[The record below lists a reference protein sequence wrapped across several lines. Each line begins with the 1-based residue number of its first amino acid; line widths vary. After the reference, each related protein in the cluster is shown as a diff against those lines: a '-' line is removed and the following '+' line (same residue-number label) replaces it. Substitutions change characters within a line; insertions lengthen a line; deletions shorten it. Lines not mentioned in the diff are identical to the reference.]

1 MADIISIDHATPH
14 KHRIWEPDPAG
25 PGGMTNDVKTAV
37 SQMAAKDEH
46 NGAHVHTFDP
56 DATPEQKAAAKADA
70 KAALGLP
77 SSSTIKATLGQV
89 GSYVP
94 GATKK
99 ENLDLGPRAVTLDTS
114 TSTSAPLP
122 TVSLADVDK
131 ASKAEGQGAGD
142 ENIPGA
148 IPVGAA
154 PPVPTW
160 VKTGWRQVA
169 DLGKDDKTAE
179 EASILAH
186 YVSENMYGAWFHNAG
201 IIIFAILTTRFFT
214 VFQLGWGWIVVLLA
228 FCSSYYSLSI
238 SRTRQRARDDIQR
251 ELVKTRLV
259 TETESAEWM
268 NSFLERFW
276 LIYEPVLSQTIIA
289 STDAALAGVA
299 PAGVESI
306 RLTTFTLG
314 TKAPRIDYV
323 RTFPKTPEDIVI
335 MDWALSFTPNDL
347 QDVTPRQAA
356 KRVNPKIVLTIR
368 VGKGAV
374 SKGIPILLEDMSFT
388 GKMRVKLKLMTN
400 FPHVQTVDMSFIE
413 KPTFDYVLKP
423 LGGDTFGFDINNIP
437 GLAPFI
443 REQVHANLGPMMYD
457 PNVFTIDL
465 QQLLSGTPLDAA
477 IGVLRI
483 TILDARGLKATK
495 FGGGEP
501 DPYVA
506 VALGAKPS
514 ITHTKTIPSTSNPT
528 WHDTQFLLINSL
540 ADVLNF
546 NIFDYNEHRPDS
558 LLGTVSHELGTLS
571 DDAEQE
577 GNVGK
582 ILGGGK
588 DRGELRYDL
597 SYFPVLKPE
606 KNPDGTLEPLPE
618 THTGI
623 VRLTLHQ
630 AKDLDIS
637 RKFGDLNP
645 FAKVYLGNARNEV
658 HKTNIVKHANQP
670 IWESS
675 CEFLVSEKNNSVIT
689 IKVVDSKD
697 FATDPDLGKVTVK
710 LTDLLEAR
718 ARQQDWF
725 PLKGSRAGKI
735 RLTAEWK
742 PVAMTGSVAGAAA
755 YVPPIGILR
764 LWLKKAVDV
773 KNVEAALGGKSDPYV
788 RVMGNNRVL
797 ARTEVMNNNLNPEWD
812 QIVYVPI
819 HNLRESVILEVM
831 DYQNIG
837 KDRSLGYVEIKSSEF
852 AETDSEDNQF
862 PYKSK
867 GVSERRDKIKLDK
880 ANHFKGELIYQVD
893 FKPALSF
900 KGGVSFEAQKN
911 ELDLAVEEALLN
923 DNNDGGI
930 DGENHSLYTNG
941 DQSINSPISPTAIS
955 SINGNGNGDRRTS
968 TIGHKPSG
976 SLSGRPSTVGHRPSQ
991 SIGNASMV
999 SAVTAQTTL
1008 SVADSRALTPV
1019 EDAEKGV
1026 ELSIEEIMASQ
1037 SGVLVFQVIS
1047 GQLAKKGS
1055 LEVMFDDGYWPSFTS
1070 GKARSNHPT
1079 WDQVGEGFIRELDFS
1094 RTWLRINASDENED
1108 DIVAEF
1114 KCDTKDF
1121 LEQCIRAPADFV
1133 LSQPDGSNRTIVK
1146 LAARFVPVDI
1156 TLEPR
1161 ESINNM
1167 GVLRVHVN
1175 NAKGLHGADRSG
1187 KSDPYVIFTLNG
1199 MKVFKSETK
1208 KKTLSPVWN
1217 EQFECMIPSRVAA
1230 KFRFEIMDWD
1240 RVGSATPIGSGMID
1254 LAALE
1259 PFEQTELTLPVVSEK
1274 HGEKGSLDV
1283 KVLFQPEIIART
1295 RMKTSTFSQAGRVV
1309 TQIGG
1314 VPLGVGKGVVHGGGA
1329 VIGGKKDKSGKE
1341 VLVEPSTGTESPLPI
1356 NQASEPS
1363 VIAPELEGPSQS
1375 LGLTPGSNSTTLPI
1389 GEGNTPNEPST
1400 LSITVLAAKDIK
1412 AGTKPYVQIKLGGKT
1427 HKTDHVKGSM
1437 PEWDETFNYNVA
1449 PGTTSFNVTV
1459 YDHHTLGKDSE
1470 LGTAEIDIFS
1480 HVQPA
1485 IPNADVWVELG
1496 DGNGSLRLR
1505 LDWNNSSNTT
1515 TGKLRN
1521 RTPSISSTKV
1531 NDSPSKFSMKSLK
1544 KGSGSGNANGIAN
1557 GIGSVDKSED

>member
-1 MADIISIDHATPH
+1 MADPVAIDHAAHDGNGHTN
-14 KHRIWEPDPAG
+14 DASA
-25 PGGMTNDVKTAV
+25 GGMTNHVKAAV
-37 SQMAAKDEH
+37 GQMAAKDSSL
-46 NGAHVHTFDP
+46 GAQVHMFDP
-56 DATPEQKAAAKADA
+56 DATPDQKAASKAQAKAS
-70 KAALGLP
+70 LGLP

-94 GATKK
+94 GVTKK
-99 ENLDLGPRAVTLDTS
+99 EDLDLGGRAVTIDTS
-114 TSTSAPLP
+114 TGKSAPAP
-122 TVSLADVDK
+122 TVTLADVDK
-131 ASKAEGQGAGD
+131 ASKAEGQGVGEQD
-142 ENIPGA
+142 VPGA
-148 IPVGAA
+148 IPTGSA
-154 PPVPTW
+154 PPIPTW
-160 VKTGWRQVA
+160 LKTGWRQVA
-169 DLGKDDKTAE
+169 GLGKDDKTAE
-179 EASILAH
+179 ESSILAA
-186 YVSENMYGAWFHNAG
+186 YLTENMYGAWFHNAG
-201 IIIFAILTTRFFT
+201 IILFSILMTRFVT
-214 VFQLGWGWIVVLLA
+214 VFHLGWGWVVIILA

-289 STDAALAGVA
+289 STDSALAGVA

-306 RLTTFTLG
+306 RLTTFTR
-314 TKAPRIDYV
+314 TITDNFTAPRIDYV

-347 QDVTPRQAA
+347 QDITPRQAA

-423 LGGDTFGFDINNIP
+423 LGGETFGFDINNIP

-443 REQVHANLGPMMYD
+443 RDQVHANLGPMMYD

-483 TILDARGLKATK
+483 TVLDARGLKATK
-495 FGGGEP
+495 FGGGDP

-506 VALGAKPS
+506 IALGAKPAV
-514 ITHTKTIPSTSNPT
+514 THTKTVPSTSNPS
-528 WHDTQFLLINSL
+528 WHETHFILLNSL

-546 NIFDYNEHRPDS
+546 NIFDYNDHRPDS
-558 LLGTVSHELGTLS
+558 LLGTVSHELGTLA

-577 GNVGK
+577 GVVGK

-588 DRGELRYDL
+588 DRGEFRYDL

-606 KNPDGTLEPLPE
+606 KNPDGTVEPVPD
-618 THTGI
+618 TQTGI

-637 RKFGDLNP
+637 KLYGNLSP
-645 FAKVYLGNARNEV
+645 FAKVFLGNSRKEV
-658 HKTNIVKHANQP
+658 HKTQILKNANQP

-675 CEFLVSEKNNSVIT
+675 CEFLVPEKHNSVIT
-689 IKVVDSKD
+689 VSVVDSRD
-697 FATDPDLGKVTVK
+697 LATDGDLGKMTVK

-725 PLKGSRAGKI
+725 PLRGSRAGKI

-742 PVAMTGSVAGAAA
+742 PVAMTGSIGGAAG

-764 LWLKKAVDV
+764 IWLKRAIDV

-788 RVMGNNRVL
+788 RIMGNNRIL
-797 ARTEVMNNNLNPEWD
+797 ARTEVQNNNLNPEWD
-812 QIVYVPI
+812 QIVYVPV
-819 HNLRESVILEVM
+819 HSLRENLILEVM

-837 KDRSLGYVEIKSSEF
+837 KDRSLGHVEIKASEF
-852 AETDSEDNQF
+852 IESNDGENQNEY

-867 GVSERRDKIKLDK
+867 GSQERRDKIKLEK
-880 ANHFKGELIYQVD
+880 ANQYKGELLYEVD
-893 FKPALSF
+893 FKPALSL

-911 ELDLAVEEALLN
+911 ELELAAEEAVSQ
-923 DNNDGGI
+923 DGGAQEALV
-930 DGENHSLYTNG
+930 DTDTPSSALPPNG
-941 DQSINSPISPTAIS
+941 DGTP
-955 SINGNGNGDRRTS
+955 
-968 TIGHKPSG
+968 GHRPSG
-976 SLSGRPSTVGHRPSQ
+976 SLGGGSTGRPSGVGHRPSQ
-991 SIGNASMV
+991 STGNASMV
-999 SAVTAQTTL
+999 SAVTAQTTV
-1008 SVADSRALTPV
+1008 SKADGPLTPV
-1019 EDAEKGV
+1019 EDVEKGV
-1026 ELSIEEIMASQ
+1026 DMSVEEILAST

-1094 RTWLRINASDENED
+1094 RTWLRINAADENDDE
-1108 DIVAEF
+1108 DIVAEY
-1114 KCDTKDF
+1114 KCDTHEL
-1121 LEQCIRAPADFV
+1121 LEQCIRGPADFL
-1133 LSQPDGSNRTIVK
+1133 LSQPDGSNRSIVR

-1156 TLEPR
+1156 ELEPR

-1167 GVLRVHVN
+1167 GVLRVDVLS
-1175 NAKGLHGADRSG
+1175 AKGLHGADRSG
-1187 KSDPYVIFTLNG
+1187 KSDPYIVFTLNG

-1208 KKTLSPVWN
+1208 KKTLSPTWN
-1217 EQFECMIPSRVAA
+1217 ESFEVMIPSRVAA
-1230 KFRFEIMDWD
+1230 KFKFEINDWD
-1240 RVGSATPIGSGMID
+1240 RVGSATPIGNGFVD
-1254 LAALE
+1254 LAELE
-1259 PFEQTELTLPVVSEK
+1259 PFQSTELTLPVISEK
-1274 HGEKGSLDV
+1274 HGEKGSLSIRV
-1283 KVLFQPEIIART
+1283 MFQPEIIART
-1295 RMKTSTFSQAGRVV
+1295 RQKTSTFSQAGRVV
-1309 TQIGG
+1309 TTIGG

-1329 VIGGKKDKSGKE
+1329 VIGGKDKNGKE
-1341 VLVEPSTGTESPLPI
+1341 VLVEQPEPGLDGFEIPAG
-1356 NQASEPS
+1356 QVSEPS
-1363 VIAPELEGPSQS
+1363 GTGLDGAIPGGGVPGPKA
-1375 LGLTPGSNSTTLPI
+1375 TTLPL
-1389 GEGNTPNEPST
+1389 GEGTGPSEPGT
-1400 LSITVLAAKDIK
+1400 LGVTVIGAKDLK
-1412 AGTKPYVQIKLGGKT
+1412 AGTKPYVQLRLGGKT
-1427 HKTDHVKGSM
+1427 YKTDHVKSST
-1437 PEWDETFNYNVA
+1437 PDWDETFNFNVA

-1459 YDHHTLGKDSE
+1459 YDHHTLGKDPE
-1470 LGTAEIDIFS
+1470 IGTAEVDIFR
-1480 HVQPA
+1480 HIQPA

-1496 DGNGSLRLR
+1496 SGNGLLRLR
-1505 LDWNNSSNTT
+1505 LDWN
-1515 TGKLRN
+1515 TGISGPGRARN
-1521 RTPSISSTKV
+1521 RTPSISSSKAAAET
-1531 NDSPSKFSMKSLK
+1531 NGNSPSKFSMRSIK
-1544 KGSGSGNANGIAN
+1544 KA
-1557 GIGSVDKSED
+1557 SVDKTNEGL